1 MPAIAAHSW
10 KRLSSALLG
19 LGLAMLPL
27 QAGAQDCGRDGAGFD
42 AWLNRFKAK
51 AGQHGISQ
59 RTLARGLEGVSYDT
73 NVIHLDRNQKSFKLT
88 FEEFYARRAGPGLI
102 RRGQGLMQKHRAVLD
117 RMEKDFGVP
126 AAVVVSIWGLETNYG
141 ADKGGTKSIV
151 RSVATLAYDCRRSEF
166 FMKELVGALQIIEK
180 GDMTPEQMRGG
191 WAGEIGQTQFLPSAY
206 VKYGIDYDGDGR
218 RDLVNSIPDLLA
230 STANFLKGHGW
241 QRGQPWTPG
250 TPNYGVLRD
259 WNKAEVYYRT
269 ISVMSTKMA
278 EAR

>member
-1 MPAIAAHSW
+1 MHAIAARSW
-10 KRLSSALLG
+10 KRLSSALFG
-19 LGLAMLPL
+19 PGLAILPL
-27 QAGAQDCGRDGAGFD
+27 HAVAQDCGRDGAGFD

-51 AGQHGISQ
+51 ASQYGISQ

-73 NVIHLDRNQKSFKLT
+73 NVIHLDRNQKSFKLS

-102 RRGQGLMQKHRAVLD
+102 RRGQALMQKHRAVLD

-166 FMKELVGALQIIEK
+166 FMKELIGALQIIEK
-180 GDMTPEQMRGG
+180 GDMTPAQMKGG

-218 RDLVNSIPDLLA
+218 RDLVNSIPDLVA

-250 TPNYGVLRD
+250 TANYGVLRD

-269 ISVMSTKMA
+269 IAVMSEKMA
-278 EAR
+278 R